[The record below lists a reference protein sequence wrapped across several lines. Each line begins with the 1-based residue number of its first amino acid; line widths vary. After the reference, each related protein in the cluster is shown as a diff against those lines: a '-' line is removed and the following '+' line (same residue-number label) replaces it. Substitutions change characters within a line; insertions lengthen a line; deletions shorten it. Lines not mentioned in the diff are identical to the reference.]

1 MNRSLLSTSQ
11 RSRAK
16 SLLKQAIHYQQ
27 EFEKSLELI
36 DRAAPVL
43 WRGQIQPG
51 YIVTIGTNP
60 SAREFLTKDQTLLE
74 KKRASLYV
82 RDQDL
87 SVKNYQNDEDQLEKT
102 IESYCTYFQGDT
114 AYRRWFGKENGG
126 KLEAF
131 MNGLGGSF
139 YPSDHYDPVVHIDFF
154 PYATYKQMGK
164 IPSKEKWLQ
173 SIELNELLRDT
184 LRLVNPSLMVI
195 LGKEHCQRLS
205 ENDHLFS
212 LKEVMF
218 STEYPDARYQLG
230 FYSNKRIPIIG
241 LHYKPSEQFV
251 ALGNKRDRN
260 GVSHGTYGSRAVLF
274 ELGQELNDQLKLQER
289 S

>member
-1 MNRSLLSTSQ
+1 MNRSLLATCQ
-11 RSRAK
+11 RSMAK

-36 DRAAPVL
+36 ERAAPVL

-51 YIVTIGTNP
+51 NMVTIGTNP
-60 SAREFLTKDQTLLE
+60 SAREFLTPNQTLLKKE
-74 KKRASLYV
+74 KASLYV

-87 SVKNYQNDEDQLEKT
+87 SVETYRNDEDELEKT
-102 IESYCTYFQGDT
+102 IESYCTYFERDT
-114 AYRRWFGKENGG
+114 AYRRWFGKKDGG

-139 YPSDHYDPVVHIDFF
+139 YASDQHFPVVHMDIF
-154 PYATYKQMGK
+154 PYATYKQMGQ
-164 IPSKEKWLQ
+164 IPYKEKWLQ
-173 SIELNELLRDT
+173 SDQLNELLRDT
-184 LRLVNPSLMVI
+184 LRLLNPSLVVI

-205 ENDHLFS
+205 ENDPLFS
-212 LKEVMF
+212 LSDVMV
-218 STEYPDARYQLG
+218 STEYPDASYQLG
-230 FYSNKRIPIIG
+230 FYSDKRIPLIG

-260 GVSHGTYGSRAVLF
+260 GVSHGTYGSRAVLYK
-274 ELGQELNDQLKLQER
+274 LGQEVKEQLKSQEK
-289 S
+289 

>member
-1 MNRSLLSTSQ
+1 MNRSLLSTCQLSM
-11 RSRAK
+11 AK
-16 SLLKQAIHYQQ
+16 SLLKQAIHHQQ

-36 DRAAPVL
+36 ERAAPVL
-43 WRGQIQPG
+43 WRGQIQSG
-51 YIVTIGTNP
+51 NMVTIGTNP
-60 SAREFLTKDQTLLE
+60 SAREFLKSDQTLLE
-74 KKRASLYV
+74 NEKASLYV

-87 SVKNYQNDEDQLEKT
+87 TVANYQKDEEQLEQT
-102 IESYCTYFQGDT
+102 IENYCTYFQRDT

-139 YPSDHYDPVVHIDFF
+139 YASDQFTPVVHMDIF
-154 PYATYKQMGK
+154 PYATYKQMGQ
-164 IPSKEKWLQ
+164 IPYKEKWLQ
-173 SIELNELLRDT
+173 SNELNELLRDT
-184 LRLVNPSLMVI
+184 LRLLNPSLLVI

-212 LKEVMF
+212 LKEIMF

-230 FYSNKRIPIIG
+230 FYSDKKIPLIG

-251 ALGNKRDRN
+251 ALGSKRDRN
-260 GVSHGTYGSRAVLF
+260 GVNHGTYGSRAVLYK
-274 ELGQELNDQLKLQER
+274 LGQEVNEQLKSQEKR
-289 S
+289 